1 MKRIIVF
8 ILCIFL
14 SSCATFSD
22 SGKYYREASY
32 LAKSNSYDA
41 AFLKL
46 RALLNDDPHSSYA
59 PKAAFAVA
67 EYYFDSGDYFDATV
81 AFREYI
87 KAYPEDEGV
96 IFAELMIYKM
106 VTQINPNKNIPFS
119 ERYFLENIRKKMF
132 NKPVFFIF
140 AKNKENFTYRSAFGN
155 IYSAFDYIDKV
166 TIKRNDEL
174 FFELSP

>member
-1 MKRIIVF
+1 MNRVTIF
-8 ILCIFL
+8 ILCVFL

-22 SGKYYREASY
+22 SGKYYREAIS
-32 LAKSNSYDA
+32 LAKNNNFDA
-41 AFLKL
+41 AFAKL
-46 RALLNDDPHSSYA
+46 SSLLRDDPRSSYA
-59 PKAAFAVA
+59 PKAAFAMA
-67 EYYFDSGDYFDATV
+67 EYYFGIDDYLDATV

-87 KAYPEDEGV
+87 KAYPKDEGV

-132 NKPVFFIF
+132 DKPVFFIF
-140 AKNKENFTYRSAFGN
+140 AKNKEGLTYRSALGN
-155 IYSAFDYIDKV
+155 IYSAVDYIDKV
-166 TIKRNDEL
+166 TIMRNDEL